1 MDLREHC
8 KRTTYKRIQRGKKAG
23 FFKFGGLQ
31 ERSILLKNKNDK
43 KKKKHIVS
51 FFFSLSHL
59 YQTEEAQYPSF
70 FLYISQ
76 LQRVLLKMEG
86 TINWQSQVFT
96 TVFVFILGDGHY
108 RRADNFSLQSLI
120 MSFTDMKYR
129 GGFLI
134 LPLLVRVF

>member
-8 KRTTYKRIQRGKKAG
+8 KRATYKRIQRGKKAG
-23 FFKFGGLQ
+23 FFKFGRLQ
-31 ERSILLKNKNDK
+31 ERSILLNNKNDK
-43 KKKKHIVS
+43 RKHIVS
-51 FFFSLSHL
+51 FFFL
-59 YQTEEAQYPSF
+59 YHIFITQRKHNILH
-70 FLYISQ
+70 FLYIFQ

-96 TVFVFILGDGHY
+96 TAFVFILGDGHY
-108 RRADNFSLQSLI
+108 RSADNFSLQSLI